1 MIKKTK
7 KEIEEDTTYCDIC
20 TMETGRYSGD
30 ACCLCK
36 KDICFDCQVHYE
48 SVIDEHVFFCF
59 CLECI
64 KHVQK
69 FQDEVNQLHK
79 RLNEINGMVI
89 ELVEEWK

>member
-1 MIKKTK
+1 MIKRIKE
-7 KEIEEDTTYCDIC
+7 EIEVETLYCDVC
-20 TMETGRYSGD
+20 TMEVGKYSGD

-36 KDICFDCQVHYE
+36 KDICFDCQVCYE
-48 SVIDEHVFFCF
+48 SIVDEHVFFCF

-69 FQDEVNQLHK
+69 FQKEVDKLHK
-79 RLNEINGMVI
+79 RLNKIDDIVI